1 MHLNPMVELLRKAR
15 AGGYAVPSFCV
26 WGSASI
32 AVVRRTA
39 NRLKAPVIIMTSSFE
54 LKFFS
59 PAEIARMAKAEEFES
74 PAALLLDHGD
84 SPELVHACI
93 DAGYTSVML
102 DYSLRPFNENAG
114 ALREVA
120 RSAHPLGITVEG
132 ELGHVGKANS
142 SAAEGDASSTLTDPD
157 AAARLVAETGIDA
170 LAVSIGNAHGQY
182 FRLPRFDFERLEMIS
197 KALPGF
203 PLVLHG
209 GSGTPELD
217 LKKAIGLGISKV
229 NVATELV
236 QAFKKS
242 LLSQWNTEP
251 AHWMPVSIAEATEAM
266 VPVVEKWIRLTGA
279 AGKG

>member
-84 SPELVHACI
+84 SPELV
-93 DAGYTSVML
+93 
-102 DYSLRPFNENAG
+102 
-114 ALREVA
+114 
-120 RSAHPLGITVEG
+120 
-132 ELGHVGKANS
+132 
-142 SAAEGDASSTLTDPD
+142 
-157 AAARLVAETGIDA
+157 
-170 LAVSIGNAHGQY
+170 
-182 FRLPRFDFERLEMIS
+182 
-197 KALPGF
+197 
-203 PLVLHG
+203 
-209 GSGTPELD
+209 
-217 LKKAIGLGISKV
+217 
-229 NVATELV
+229 

-251 AHWMPVSIAEATEAM
+251 VPWMPVSIAEATEAM